1 MGIVSI
7 LLCVFA
13 VLFMAI
19 GLITAWLPVVGF
31 VFAFGSPALALLGVI
46 LGGAAMS
53 KAKRMGLESSAGLV
67 GVILNALIFFPSL
80 LLAFTC
86 GVCNAC
92 VSSAVL
98 DPSNAGRWNVV
109 VKRGL
114 FQMPSKEPK
123 EPAEPSDEPEDQS
136 EDQDD
141 PHSPPPIFPPPPL
154 NPGPSK
160 KP

>member
-13 VLFMAI
+13 VLFMGI
-19 GLITAWLPVVGF
+19 GLIAAWVPVVGF
-31 VFAFGSPALALLGVI
+31 LFAFGSPALALLGVI

-53 KAKRMGLESSAGLV
+53 KAKRMGLESGTGLV
-67 GVILNALIFFPSL
+67 GVIINTLIFFPSL
-80 LLAFTC
+80 LVAFTC

-98 DPSNAGRWNVV
+98 DPANTGRWDIV
-109 VKRGL
+109 VKPGP
-114 FQMPSKEPK
+114 FQMPPK
-123 EPAEPSDEPEDQS
+123 KSAEPSDEPDDQPEDS
-136 EDQDD
+136 DD
-141 PHSPPPIFPPPPL
+141 PHQPPPL
-154 NPGPSK
+154 FPRPPLDPGPSR